1 MAKKKKQLLFE
12 IGTEEIPASS
22 IKEGISGLKTTLEN
36 RFAENRIEFDAI
48 RTYSS
53 PRRLVAIVDGL
64 AEVQNPQDKVVTGP
78 PVKIAF
84 DENGKPTGAA
94 KGFAKSLK
102 TEVSKLEKI
111 EVGSKGLYLAKR
123 SIEEGKK
130 TKDLL
135 AGILKESILSI
146 AFSKQMTWG
155 DYDIKFIRP
164 IRWILALYDNRV
176 VDFDIANISSS
187 NITYGHSTISPSPIT
202 IKDSKDYIDILET
215 KGKVIA
221 DVKKRRGIITGSIE
235 KLEKKVWEGKLKVV
249 LDEDLLEDVV
259 NMVEIPNVIV
269 GSFPEEFLYIPG
281 DLLIE
286 AIQHHQKYFAV
297 VDGRGNVSTNFIIV
311 QNGEKDKGDIKKGNE
326 RVLKARL
333 SDAAYF
339 YEEDRKHD
347 FSYWTKKLNGVI
359 FFSNLGSIYDKSLR
373 LKKIGSYIVKMLKE
387 SGSIT
392 DNNLKEDVARASML
406 CKCDLVTNMVVEFP
420 SLQGVVGS
428 QYAKERGEKAEV
440 AEAVFEHYLPRF
452 SGDMLPSTNTG
463 MVLAIADK
471 IDTITGMFV
480 AGKIPTGSAD
490 PFALRRKASGI
501 VLSVLGGQY
510 DFKLDD
516 LIAFCLKLYDEN
528 PDFKY
533 KAGSEVGKEIRSF
546 VLARFKFMVDKEGR
560 RIDILE
566 SVLGSGCSSILDIAI
581 RYDYLEKFIAGD
593 DIKKIYFPMVRCK
606 NIIGKGKFGE
616 VSSSLLTEEYEKKLF
631 SYIQKKE
638 PLIKKL
644 IRDKDYGRALA
655 ELCDFGETVNVFF
668 DEVLVMDK
676 NEKIRLNRINLVKRA
691 FDLYLMIADFSK
703 LVVNNN

>member
-1 MAKKKKQLLFE
+1 MVNKKNQLLFE

-22 IKEGISGLKTTLEN
+22 IKEGISGLKTALGN
-36 RFAENRIEFDAI
+36 KLAENRIKFDGI

-53 PRRLVAIVDGL
+53 PRRLAAIVDGL
-64 AEVQNPQDKVVTGP
+64 AEVQDLQEKIITGP
-78 PVKIAF
+78 PVEIAF
-84 DENGKPTGAA
+84 DGNGEPTGAA
-94 KGFAKSLK
+94 KGFAKSMK
-102 TEVSKLEKI
+102 IEVSKLEKV
-111 EVGSKGLYLAKR
+111 EVGSKGLYLAKK
-123 SIEEGKK
+123 SIEKGGK

-135 AGILKESILSI
+135 AGILRESMLSI

-176 VDFDIANISSS
+176 VDFKIANICSS
-187 NITYGHSTISPSPIT
+187 NVTYGHSMISPSPIV
-202 IKDSKDYIDILET
+202 IKDSKDYLDILED
-215 KGKVIA
+215 KGRVIA
-221 DVKKRRGIITGSIE
+221 DVKKRKKIITGRIKQLEE
-235 KLEKKVWEGKLKVV
+235 KLWEGKLRVV

-269 GSFPEEFLYIPG
+269 GSFTEEFLYIPK

-311 QNGEKDKGDIKKGNE
+311 QNGIKDKGGIKKGNE

-373 LKKIGSYIVKMLKE
+373 LKKIGTNIAKMLKE

-392 DNNLKEDVARASML
+392 DNNLKENVARASML

-420 SLQGVVGS
+420 SLQGVVGC
-428 QYAKERGEKAEV
+428 QYAGERGEKNEV
-440 AEAVFEHYLPRF
+440 SEAIFEHYLPRF
-452 SGDMLPSTNTG
+452 SGDILPSTDTG
-463 MVLAIADK
+463 RVLAIADK
-471 IDTITGMFV
+471 IDSITGMFI

-501 VLSVLGGQY
+501 VLSVLSGQY
-510 DFKLDD
+510 DFKLDE
-516 LIAFCLKLYDEN
+516 LINFCIKLYSES

-533 KAGSEVGKEIRSF
+533 KAGLEVAREIRDF
-546 VLARFKFMVDKEGR
+546 ILARFKFMVDKEGR
-560 RIDILE
+560 RIDILD
-566 SVLGSGCSSILDIAI
+566 SVLGSGCSSIMDIGL
-581 RYDYLEKFIAGD
+581 RYDSLEEFIAGN

-606 NIIGKGKFGE
+606 NIMGKGKFGK
-616 VSSSLLTEEYEKKLF
+616 VDRGLFTEEYEQKLF
-631 SYIQKKE
+631 SYIEKEE

-644 IRDKDYGRALA
+644 IKGKEYSRVLM
-655 ELCDFGETVNVFF
+655 ELCSLGETVDVFF

-676 NEKIRLNRINLVKRA
+676 NEEVRLNRINLVKRT
-691 FDLYLMIADFSK
+691 FDLYLMMADFSK